1 MAVEQNLLEILE
13 QRIQHTIRNSTKTIR
28 HERTCPRS
36 NSAITQPVDQISIA
50 VVYSV
55 APNMSSGAR

>member
-1 MAVEQNLLEILE
+1 MIK
-13 QRIQHTIRNSTKTIR
+13 NSTKIVR
-28 HERTCPRS
+28 QELTCPRS